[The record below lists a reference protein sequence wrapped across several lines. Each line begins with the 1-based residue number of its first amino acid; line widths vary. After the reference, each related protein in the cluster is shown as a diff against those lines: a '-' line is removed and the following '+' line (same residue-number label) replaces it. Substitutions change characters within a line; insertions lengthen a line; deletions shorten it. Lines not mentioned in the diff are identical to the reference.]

1 MKKFITAIAATGAA
15 LSLAACDVD
24 QTEEGEMPEV
34 DVDVSGDAGN
44 LPEYDV
50 EGPDVDV
57 DTGTTTVEVPTVDVD
72 VSGPDDAEGEPVTG
86 DTE

>member
-1 MKKFITAIAATGAA
+1 MKKFFAAFAVTGAA

-24 QTEEGEMPEV
+24 QTEEGEMPEISV
-34 DVDVSGDAGN
+34 EEGN
-44 LPEYDV
+44 MPEFDV

-72 VSGPDDAEGEPVTG
+72 VDGPGDAEGEPVTG
-86 DTE
+86 DE

>member
-1 MKKFITAIAATGAA
+1 MKKFVSLFAVTGFA

-24 QTEEGEMPEV
+24 QTEEGDMPEV
-34 DVDVSGDAGN
+34 DVEGGN

-57 DTGTTTVEVPTVDVD
+57 DTGTTTVEVPTLDVDVD
-72 VSGPDDAEGEPVTG
+72 GPDDAEGEPVT
-86 DTE
+86 DPSE